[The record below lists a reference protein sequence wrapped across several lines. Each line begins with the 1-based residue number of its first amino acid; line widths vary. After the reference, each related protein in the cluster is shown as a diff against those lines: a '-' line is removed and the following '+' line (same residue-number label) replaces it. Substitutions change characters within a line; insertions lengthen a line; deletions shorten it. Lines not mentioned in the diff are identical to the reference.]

1 VTQGYGATETTCF
14 THFMPMGRPDKL
26 RSVGPLLP
34 GVRARVVDNDGK
46 DVSPG
51 QQGEIW
57 IKGPMVMKGYIGA
70 TESNP
75 ATLSSDGWYRSGDIG
90 TVDEEGFLYI
100 VDRKKELIKVYT
112 FQVPP
117 AEIEAVLSE
126 HPDIADVG
134 VIGVPSPDQLTEL
147 PRAYI
152 IPRNPSHL
160 KNPTFPGQIQKW
172 IKGKVAYY
180 KELRGG
186 VVCVDSLPRNAS
198 GKLLRRELREGA
210 RQAEVAAPK
219 L

>member
-1 VTQGYGATETTCF
+1 
-14 THFMPMGRPDKL
+14 
-26 RSVGPLLP
+26 LP
-34 GVRARVVDNDGK
+34 GVRVRVVDDDGK
-46 DVSPG
+46 DVSLG

-57 IKGPMVMKGYIGA
+57 IKGPMVTRGYIGA
-70 TESNP
+70 TESNL
-75 ATLSSDGWYRSGDIG
+75 AALTLDGWYRTGDIA
-90 TVDEEGFLYI
+90 TVDEEGFFYI

-134 VIGVPSPDQLTEL
+134 VIGVPSSDQLTEL

-152 IPRNPSHL
+152 VPRNPSHL
-160 KNPTFPGQIQKW
+160 KDPTFPAQIQKW

-186 VVCVDSLPRNAS
+186 VVCVESLPRNPS

-210 RQAEVAAPK
+210 SRADVAVPK